1 MGAAPLKTTRVWVLT
16 LTRNPLK
23 RYHGRGDLHFITFC
37 CCRRDRFSMCD
48 YSSARM
54 STEPNA
60 SKKSTSQCAENGR
73 DTLGRVF
80 IFFSLAPRNPR
91 AYKKTVSSWSSG
103 GLHESTGLRSARQLS
118 TPLLR
123 CESRTNRLKA
133 NPLVKRRS
141 KRKKRA
147 LIEGP
152 LLIWSRQILVYS
164 PACGESRLVFTTPNC
179 SERALSSCGLM

>member
-1 MGAAPLKTTRVWVLT
+1 MKTTRVRVLT

-23 RYHGRGDLHFITFC
+23 GYHGRGDLHFITFC

-123 CESRTNRLKA
+123 CESRPNSRIFQAARQATQQNCKRPRRQPGPFCVSNTTCRGSVGSPSTAKVHTNSGGFL
-133 NPLVKRRS
+133 
-141 KRKKRA
+141 
-147 LIEGP
+147 
-152 LLIWSRQILVYS
+152 YD
-164 PACGESRLVFTTPNC
+164 
-179 SERALSSCGLM
+179 